1 MTKEEKLAKLEEVF
15 ELDAGALKEDME
27 LASVEAWDSM
37 TKLSLIVLFDDEF
50 GKKLSGQQLDEFV
63 KVSDILDIMQ

>member
-15 ELDAGALKEDME
+15 DLDAGALKEDME

-50 GKKLSGQQLDEFV
+50 GKKLSGQQLDAFV
-63 KVSDILDIMQ
+63 KVSDILDLMQ